1 MSDKKSWKDKAMEM
15 IGVESDPPRQR
26 KTFSTEKKTIQA
38 AGDENIPKEVLSRYD
53 ELYKSGVKNISL
65 EDLIADYYG
74 GSENLQAEI
83 SKAKEVRA
91 TRNPKSYE
99 DKSMEMYYD
108 KIAEK
113 IPVRSS
119 KTLAP
124 HYIPDDKEAV
134 VSDPESY
141 TKFLAEVAEK
151 GLSGSKEDQEKF
163 NKMLEKNRYTRGDY
177 AEMMKNPLSQYMGA
191 VEHEVG
197 HHATGPREG
206 NLGMTF
212 THMSDTGEL
221 SNQLGRIQREAYQL
235 YGERFTPD
243 TLEDFMVQ
251 QENIPEKERFKSFSP
266 DTRRGL
272 RELYDA
278 YKGENPMLKE
288 NQRIWPAAKARIPEF
303 VKNKQS
309 EKNKSV

>member
-1 MSDKKSWKDKAMEM
+1 MEM
-15 IGVESDPPRQR
+15 IGLEGEPPRQR
-26 KTFSTEKKTIQA
+26 KIFSTEKKTIQA
-38 AGDENIPKEVLSRYD
+38 SGDENIPKEVLRRYD

-83 SKAKEVRA
+83 SKAKEARA
-91 TRNPKSYE
+91 NRNPKSYE

-108 KIAEK
+108 RIAEK

-124 HYIPDDKEAV
+124 HYTPDDKEAV

-141 TKFLAEVAEK
+141 TKFLAQVAEK
-151 GLSGSKEDQEKF
+151 GLSGSKKDQEEF
-163 NKMLEKNRYTRGDY
+163 NKFLEKNRYTRGDY
-177 AEMMKNPLSQYMGA
+177 AEMMGNPLSQYMGA

-212 THMSDTGEL
+212 THMSDKGEL

-251 QENIPEKERFKSFSP
+251 QENVPEKERFKNFSP

-288 NQRIWPAAKARIPEF
+288 NQRVWPAAKARIPEF

-309 EKNKSV
+309 EKTKSA

>member
-15 IGVESDPPRQR
+15 IGVESEPPRQR

-38 AGDENIPKEVLSRYD
+38 SGDENIPKEVLSRYD

-65 EDLIADYYG
+65 KDLIADYYG
-74 GSENLQAEI
+74 GVENLQTEI
-83 SKAKEVRA
+83 SKAKEAKA

-108 KIAEK
+108 RIAEK

-119 KTLAP
+119 KTSAP
-124 HYIPDDKEAV
+124 YYSPDDKEAV

-141 TKFLAEVAEK
+141 TEFLAQVAEK
-151 GLSGSKEDQEKF
+151 GLSGSKEDKEKF
-163 NKMLEKNRYTRGDY
+163 NQMLEKNRYTRGDY
-177 AEMMKNPLSQYMGA
+177 AEMIKNPLSQYMGA

-197 HHATGPREG
+197 HNVTGPREG

-251 QENIPEKERFKSFSP
+251 QENVPEKERFKNFSP

>member
-1 MSDKKSWKDKAMEM
+1 MSWKDRAMEM
-15 IGVESDPPRQR
+15 IGLEGEPPRQR

-38 AGDENIPKEVLSRYD
+38 SGDENIPKEVLRRYD

-83 SKAKEVRA
+83 SKAKEARA
-91 TRNPKSYE
+91 ARNPKSYE

-108 KIAEK
+108 RIAEK

-124 HYIPDDKEAV
+124 HYTPDDKEAV

-141 TKFLAEVAEK
+141 TKFLAQVAEK
-151 GLSGSKEDQEKF
+151 GLSGSKKDQEEF
-163 NKMLEKNRYTRGDY
+163 NKFLEKNRYTRGDY
-177 AEMMKNPLSQYMGA
+177 AEMMKSPLSQYMGA

-212 THMSDTGEL
+212 THMSDKGEL

-251 QENIPEKERFKSFSP
+251 QENVPEKERFKNFSP

-288 NQRIWPAAKARIPEF
+288 NQRVWPAAKARIPEF

-309 EKNKSV
+309 EKTKSA